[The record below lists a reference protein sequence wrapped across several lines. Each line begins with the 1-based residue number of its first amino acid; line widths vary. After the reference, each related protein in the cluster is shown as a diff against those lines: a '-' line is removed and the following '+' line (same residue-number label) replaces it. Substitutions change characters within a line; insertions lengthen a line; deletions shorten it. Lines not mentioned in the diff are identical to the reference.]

1 MATSEAD
8 IKTDLGKRITGLL
21 NGCIGASPL
30 PSRAE
35 DGGGGFLRSPFSVGI
50 IGGFIFFCL
59 FCVVPIA
66 VTMSSERSWPERH
79 LLWFSVYG
87 SLYFAWATFIARQT
101 SMQLQGTVHAQII
114 PSLSLAGAKR
124 VYDSLGG
131 QFSDKRINIV
141 SILAACIGILLAVA
155 AISYD
160 VGYYP
165 FQIGWWA
172 VGWFVLFLTA
182 ARTTYV
188 GRFYSCFAKDIDKEP
203 IYALDPARSML
214 ITGVTTLGHLM
225 LLFWSG
231 ILISIV
237 PLILFATLGDQQTPS
252 PYWYEQL
259 PLRSAFV
266 WLVVPV
272 TSAFS
277 IPFGT
282 LVYLESEKAI
292 RTVVTTVLRN
302 TLLSTERQIAVI
314 LAKKSELTER
324 ELLEMNVLS
333 AVHSRLAD
341 RGKYRGAL
349 AVVLSLLIPAIGPA
363 TTVLKFIIEHQ
374 KHP

>member
-1 MATSEAD
+1 MATSETD
-8 IKTDLGKRITGLL
+8 IKADLGKRVTALL

-30 PSRAE
+30 PSRAQ
-35 DGGGGFLRSPFSVGI
+35 DGGDGFFRSPLWIGI
-50 IGGFIFFCL
+50 TAGFFFFCL
-59 FCVVPIA
+59 FWVVPV
-66 VTMSSERSWPERH
+66 VTMSFEQSWPERH

-87 SLYFAWATFIARQT
+87 SLYFAWATFIARET
-101 SMQLQGTVHAQII
+101 SRQLLETVHAQVI
-114 PSLSLAGAKR
+114 PSLSLAGATR
-124 VYDSLGG
+124 VNDSLEK
-131 QFSDKRINIV
+131 QFNDKRINAI
-141 SILAACIGILLAVA
+141 SLLAACIGILLAIA

-160 VGYYP
+160 VGFYP
-165 FQIGWWA
+165 AQICWWA

-188 GRFYSCFAKDIDKEP
+188 GRFYSCFAKDLDREP

-231 ILISIV
+231 ILVSIV
-237 PLILFATLGDQQTPS
+237 PLILFATLGDPQTPS
-252 PYWYEQL
+252 PHWYDHL

-282 LVYLESEKAI
+282 VVYLESEKAI

-302 TLLSTERQIAVI
+302 TLLSAEHQIAVI
-314 LAKKSELTER
+314 LAKSSELTER
-324 ELLEMNVLS
+324 ELLEMNSLS
-333 AVHSRLAD
+333 TVHSRLVD
-341 RGKYRGAL
+341 RGGYRGVL
-349 AVVLSLLIPAIGPA
+349 AVGLSLLIPAIGPA
-363 TTVLKFIIEHQ
+363 TAVVKFIIEHQ